1 MNHAAIQAPSP
12 WVTRF
17 SHLVPERA
25 RVLDVAG
32 GYGRHSEH
40 FLKRNCTVVT
50 VDIDTAAI
58 ESIASRLPT
67 VLAIQAD
74 IEHGPWP
81 LIDAQGKP
89 QLFDAVVVTNYLWRP
104 LMPTLLASLGIGGV
118 LIYETFAQGNEG
130 LGKPSRPD
138 FLLRRGELLEVC
150 KDMQIVAFEEGFL
163 DSPPRIVQR
172 IVSVNGALTG
182 TASPH
187 PLL

>member
-1 MNHAAIQAPSP
+1 MNHAAIQSPSP

-40 FLKRNCTVVT
+40 FLKKNCTVVAI
-50 VDIDTAAI
+50 DIDTAAI
-58 ESIASRLPT
+58 ESIASRMPT
-67 VLAIQAD
+67 VLTIQAD

-81 LIDAQGKP
+81 LIDAQDKP
-89 QLFDAVVVTNYLWRP
+89 QLFDAIVVTNYLWRP

-118 LIYETFAQGNEG
+118 LIYETFTQGNETV
-130 LGKPSRPD
+130 GKPSRSD

-150 KDMQIVAFEEGFL
+150 KSLRIVAFEDGFL
-163 DSPPRIVQR
+163 TSPERFVQR
-172 IVSVNGALTG
+172 VIAVNEDAGLRRYQLT
-182 TASPH
+182 
-187 PLL
+187 